1 MAGGSIRIPA
11 ACCGLFG
18 LKPGRGR
25 TPWGPEFTEA
35 MHGIAVNHVL
45 TRSVRDSAL
54 LLDIAQ
60 GDERGSLFQIAPP
73 KQAYA
78 LSAASRPGKLRIGF
92 STRSPLGT
100 DVDPEAIRAVE
111 KTVSLLR
118 DLGHEVV
125 DAEPQMDA
133 KQMCMDWLVGLV
145 WSVCSR
151 SG

>member
-1 MAGGSIRIPA
+1 
-11 ACCGLFG
+11 
-18 LKPGRGR
+18 
-25 TPWGPEFTEA
+25 

-92 STRSPLGT
+92 STRSPLGA
-100 DVDPEAIRAVE
+100 DVDPEAIRA
-111 KTVSLLR
+111 
-118 DLGHEVV
+118 
-125 DAEPQMDA
+125 
-133 KQMCMDWLVGLV
+133 
-145 WSVCSR
+145 
-151 SG
+151 